1 MPQPLPWGVEPVT
14 DHPLSEKRFS
24 NMYSEFLL
32 TQVNSISLCPT
43 IGLQREE
50 INTTST
56 SGDVHLEEVVGCD
69 EVTPQPFLLQDE

>member
-1 MPQPLPWGVEPVT
+1 MT
-14 DHPLSEKRFS
+14 DHHLSEECFS
-24 NMYSEFLL
+24 NIYSEFLL
-32 TQVNSISLCPT
+32 TQVNSISLCTT

-56 SGDVHLEEVVGCD
+56 SGAAHLEEVVGCD